1 MQSKE
6 AVWDRK
12 PSCLQALAVIINLAA
27 MWLLWWR
34 DDVMQVE
41 DTMQP
46 LRPYE
51 TRDTL
56 RQFLD
61 HDRHVLRFFCVWD
74 DREMNQFGDLRQVR
88 STWFTRSST
97 FVLLQDL

>member
-1 MQSKE
+1 
-6 AVWDRK
+6 
-12 PSCLQALAVIINLAA
+12 
-27 MWLLWWR
+27 
-34 DDVMQVE
+34 MQVE

-88 STWFTRSST
+88 ST
-97 FVLLQDL
+97 